1 MIQRIQTIF
10 LFLAVISGITV
21 FLFPIATFYSDVSFF
36 KFFLCSVRDFAPDP
50 FNEMSAVNENINRL
64 YPLALSV
71 LQLIIV
77 LLSVVTIFKF
87 KKRLFQVRL
96 IYLNIFLT
104 VILVGGIFY
113 FSTILEESLKT
124 QAQYGLG
131 GIFPLITIILFFVAN
146 SFIKKDERLIR
157 SADRLR

>member
-10 LFLAVISGITV
+10 LFLAVISGIVV

-36 KFFLCSVRDFAPDP
+36 KFFLCSVRDYAPDP
-50 FNEMSAVNENINRL
+50 FNEMSATNENINRL

-77 LLSVVTIFKF
+77 MLGLITIFKF
-87 KKRLFQVRL
+87 KKRLLQIRL
-96 IYLNIFLT
+96 IYLNIFLS

-113 FSTILEESLKT
+113 LSTLLEESLKT

-131 GIFPLITIILFFVAN
+131 GIFPLISIILFFLAN